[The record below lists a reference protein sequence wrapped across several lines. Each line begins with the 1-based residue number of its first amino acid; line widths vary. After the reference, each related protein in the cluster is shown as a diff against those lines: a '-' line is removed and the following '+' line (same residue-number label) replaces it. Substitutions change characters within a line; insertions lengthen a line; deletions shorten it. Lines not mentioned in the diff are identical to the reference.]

1 MDYIGNERS
10 PLWDVME
17 AMEDENARL
26 GQSLPDLE
34 GEIER
39 LKSSLIVAQRKSKIM
54 SAYKSADPEHT
65 VSLTLPVNYS
75 PLLS

>member
-39 LKSSLIVAQRKSKIM
+39 LKSSLILAQRKSKIM

-65 VSLTLPVNYS
+65 VS
-75 PLLS
+75 